1 MGAVQVVEGCK
12 HNLCKKTIGSGCLFG
27 CMLVVIMGVTKSM
40 KGTQAYTLEKRALM
54 LPLKIFEAQP
64 PQGKRI
70 VQITVQVESDFELS
84 FLIHGGTW
92 GYRNAFEAAQIYGLK
107 DENGIYYRVVKSVN
121 VGSEDKDRLLSVL
134 GDGVLK
140 SVAARVTVEGRA
152 RADTPSRAF
161 LESLGRR
168 PHLFFA

>member
-1 MGAVQVVEGCK
+1 MGA
-12 HNLCKKTIGSGCLFG
+12 
-27 CMLVVIMGVTKSM
+27 TKSM
-40 KGTQAYTLEKRALM
+40 EGTQAYTLEERALM

-70 VQITVQVESDFELS
+70 VQITVQVESDAELS

-92 GYRNAFEAAQIYGLK
+92 AYRDAFEAAQIQLLK

-121 VGSEDKDRLLSVL
+121 VESEDKDRLFSIL

-152 RADTPSRAF
+152 RADTPSRVF
-161 LESLGRR
+161 LNSLRR
-168 PHLFFA
+168 MPHLFFA